1 MEITTVFQKVR
12 NEFGRP
18 VNNFMTTEPQL
29 LDEFPPEKELTGTYI
44 ERNPSVLDVQA
55 IPEMSEHE
63 VRARQ
68 LLRPLQCTLNLT
80 RSAGGLTPPQVN
92 TERFTYLNIGTLHQ
106 EGGWP
111 KDVDPT
117 EKDQTT

>member
-1 MEITTVFQKVR
+1 
-12 NEFGRP
+12 
-18 VNNFMTTEPQL
+18 
-29 LDEFPPEKELTGTYI
+29 
-44 ERNPSVLDVQA
+44 
-55 IPEMSEHE
+55 MSEHE